1 MMKISAM
8 IGTPELEKAPV
19 AIYKG
24 NLVTAFGKIAE
35 LGYDGVELMV
45 KTPSRLDGEEIR
57 HLLDNYGL
65 ELAGLCSGQVYGEDG
80 LGLVGPDPDVC
91 RKAMQRMKELVDF
104 AALFG
109 EGTMVNIGRSRGM
122 GDESDIAG
130 TWQRAVEV
138 FRELSDYAL
147 ARGVRLTLEPINHY
161 ETNYILTTKDGLAMV
176 RDVDRPNFGLMLDT
190 YHMNIEDVDIYDSF
204 REARQYC
211 WHIHFSDNNRKW
223 PGNAHLDFPGIVE
236 VLQEIEYDGF
246 VSAEILPW
254 PDPNTAARSTIHYL
268 RRYIPKV
275 QCE

>member
-1 MMKISAM
+1 VIKISAM

-24 NLVTAFGKIAE
+24 DLATAFGKVAD

-45 KTPSRLDGEEIR
+45 KAPRRLDGEAILR
-57 HLLDNYGL
+57 LMDRYDLA
-65 ELAGLCSGQVYGEDG
+65 LAGLCSGQVYGEDG
-80 LGLVGPDPDVC
+80 LGLVGLDADMC
-91 RKAMQRMKELVDF
+91 RRAMQRMQELVDF

-109 EGTMVNIGRSRGM
+109 EGAMVNIGRSRGM
-122 GDESDIAG
+122 GDESDMAG
-130 TWQRAVEV
+130 TWQRAVAV

-147 ARGVRLTLEPINHY
+147 ARRVRLTLEPLNHY
-161 ETNYILTTKDGLAMV
+161 EINYILTTKDGLAMV
-176 RDVDRPNFGLMLDT
+176 RDVNRPNFGLMLDT
-190 YHMNIEDVDIYDSF
+190 YHMNIEDADIYDSF

-211 WHIHFSDNNRKW
+211 WHIHFADNNRKW
-223 PGNAHLDFPGIVE
+223 PGNAHLDFPAIVE

-254 PDPNTAARSTIHYL
+254 PDPDIAARSTINYL

-275 QCE
+275 QCK